1 MQRLNSLIRDS
12 ERQREEERRRREE
25 VERERCEEGDGGG
38 WEEMR
43 AVVRDTLHQ
52 PPLSEDEYIALRGQ
66 NRGEVTDEEKGEK
79 QALVDY
85 IRVSC
90 IFLFTIEHH

>member
-25 VERERCEEGDGGG
+25 VERECCEKGEGGG

-43 AVVRDTLHQ
+43 AVVRDALHQ

-66 NRGEVTDEEKGEK
+66 DSGEVTEEEKREK
-79 QALVDY
+79 QALTDY

-90 IFLFTIEHH
+90 I